1 MLRIICELI
10 AEEEAVEAAASGDGD
25 GERTTRRWNRKI
37 PAGVRDFPCGWDT
50 MVENTLDP
58 AHFCCAH
65 HGTLGDRCA
74 QAPNETANALVR
86 VVTLRHFCCAYHGTL
101 GDRRATPDQ
110 RETANAL
117 VRVVLFVFSQTRDR
131 KRFGKSGCSSSF
143 LVDKEGFVFART
155 IYIYIYECG
164 NYSSA
169 VLMLP

>member
-1 MLRIICELI
+1 MLRIIRELI
-10 AEEEAVEAAASGDGD
+10 AEEEEAVEAAASGDGD
-25 GERTTRRWNRKI
+25 GERTTNRWNRKI

-74 QAPNETANALVR
+74 QAPNETANALVS

-101 GDRRATPDQ
+101 GDRCARATPDQ

-117 VRVVLFVFSQTRDR
+117 VRVVRFVFSQTRDR

-155 IYIYIYECG
+155 
-164 NYSSA
+164 SA